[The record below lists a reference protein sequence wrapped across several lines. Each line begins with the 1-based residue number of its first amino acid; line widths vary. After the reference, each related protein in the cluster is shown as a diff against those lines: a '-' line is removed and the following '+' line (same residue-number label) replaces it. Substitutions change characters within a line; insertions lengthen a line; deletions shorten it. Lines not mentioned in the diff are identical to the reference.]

1 MKDYRCR
8 GLCIL
13 QMDRVEEFSMF
24 GTGYI
29 KNTKIRTLIC
39 GLKEQKQIKA
49 LISARAEE
57 NYRLPHPLIWRES
70 PSQQGSKP

>member
-1 MKDYRCR
+1 
-8 GLCIL
+8 
-13 QMDRVEEFSMF
+13 MF
-24 GTGYI
+24 GPGYI

-57 NYRLPHPLIWRES
+57 NYRLPHPLIWRQS
-70 PSQQGSKP
+70 PSQQDSKP

>member
-1 MKDYRCR
+1 
-8 GLCIL
+8 
-13 QMDRVEEFSMF
+13 MF

-57 NYRLPHPLIWRES
+57 NYSLPHPLIWRES